1 MAAGIAPGSDY
12 SQLRKWRGR
21 QGQAE
26 GGLQKRLHLH
36 NRDHDY
42 YFELPFEG
50 ERDAQSHVQEKAEV
64 FGGR

>member
-1 MAAGIAPGSDY
+1 M
-12 SQLRKWRGR
+12 
-21 QGQAE
+21 
-26 GGLQKRLHLH
+26 HLFDL

-42 YFELPFEG
+42 YFELCCEG